1 MSVTFHAF
9 LQILKLL
16 SLWQTSLR
24 FAINFI
30 DPPDLA
36 KISTELKISKCNIT
50 VLRYVEKTFGSYGSA
65 IIERLLGVNFNEIVA
80 FFKFQ
85 FKNF

>member
-1 MSVTFHAF
+1 MIF
-9 LQILKLL
+9 
-16 SLWQTSLR
+16 SLWQNAFR

-36 KISTELKISKCNIT
+36 KISTELKICKCNIT

-65 IIERLLGVNFNEIVA
+65 MIERLLSVNFNEIVA
-80 FFKFQ
+80 FFMFQ